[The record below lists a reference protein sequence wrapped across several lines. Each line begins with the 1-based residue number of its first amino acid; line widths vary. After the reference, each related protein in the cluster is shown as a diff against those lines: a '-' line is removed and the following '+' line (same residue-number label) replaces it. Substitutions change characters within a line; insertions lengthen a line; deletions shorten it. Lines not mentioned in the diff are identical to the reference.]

1 MSMRADME
9 PWEVAARLAIRGAVE
24 ENFFHYDHDDMAAA
38 YAVFTEDGVLEL
50 PPGQRVRRG
59 RADILER
66 FSHRPDGR
74 LGDYGYVRHN
84 VTNHHVT
91 HLAPTAAS
99 AVTYYLVHS
108 DGAIVSAG
116 VFHDDFVVVD
126 GAWLISRR
134 RIAMDF
140 ATVPVATDAVPST
153 SSEEPP

>member
-1 MSMRADME
+1 MSLRAAME

-24 ENFFHYDHDDMAAA
+24 ENFFHYDHDDMPAA

-50 PPGQRVRRG
+50 PPGQRVRHG

-74 LGDYGYVRHN
+74 LGEYGYVRHN

-91 HLAPTAAS
+91 QLSPTSAS
-99 AVTYYLVHS
+99 AVSYYLVHS

-126 GAWLISRR
+126 GAWLISHR
-134 RIAMDF
+134 RIRMDF
-140 ATVPVATDAVPST
+140 ATVPVATDAVPT
-153 SSEEPP
+153 DLSEES